1 MDMVLVKT
9 PNGAL
14 APADEEA
21 RALIEKLK
29 AGQGVRATVRKALA
43 PSHFCGYTSPVTS
56 KKGVIG
62 IGVPMHRC
70 DESRSFSSAEYA
82 ASLSVPPVMAARM
95 GERKLRRF
103 AQAVPGTPTRSSC
116 RPQLALGAAVFANR
130 TAWRPIMSQST
141 RAPAQTPLQHAR
153 AVLGQSPRDVAT
165 YLSISTESLDWL
177 SSVFKAIEILHEK
190 GGGEVHIKRLVG
202 LGKYVAD
209 DIGNLIGCAHEEVV
223 SAIEAAEAKEGGA
236 A

>member
-1 MDMVLVKT
+1 MDVVLVKT

-29 AGQGVRATVRKALA
+29 AGQGVRATIRRAMASRQV
-43 PSHFCGYTSPVTS
+43 CGYTSPVTS

-130 TAWRPIMSQST
+130 TAWRPIMAKT
-141 RAPAQTPLQHAR
+141 TCAPAQSPLQHAR
-153 AVLGQSPRDVAT
+153 TVLGQSPRDVAT
-165 YLSISTESLDWL
+165 YLSISTESFDWL

-190 GGGEVHIKRLVG
+190 GGGEIHIKRLVG

-209 DIGNLIGCAHEEVV
+209 DIGNLIGCAHEDIV
-223 SAIEAAEAKEGGA
+223 SAIEAAEEQEGGA
-236 A
+236 K

>member
-29 AGQGVRATVRKALA
+29 AGQGVRATIRRAMA
-43 PSHFCGYTSPVTS
+43 PRQVCGYTSPVTS

-130 TAWRPIMSQST
+130 TAWRPIMAKT
-141 RAPAQTPLQHAR
+141 TCAPAQSPLQHAR
-153 AVLGQSPRDVAT
+153 SVLGQSPRDVAT

-177 SSVFKAIEILHEK
+177 SSVFKAIEMLHEK
-190 GGGEVHIKRLVG
+190 GGGEIHIKRLVW

-209 DIGNLIGCAHEEVV
+209 DIGNLIGCAHEDIV
-223 SAIEAAEAKEGGA
+223 SAIEAAEEQEGGA